1 MDTSAQVTNYTSY
14 ILIAIN
20 ILAIVLSPLV
30 ANIISIKMNQ
40 RNEKRNEKLKILRV
54 LMMTRMN
61 RACID
66 YANALNLIDIVFYDS
81 KNVRQAYK
89 DLLNMYYKGNVTD
102 TEFNTKNLKLIESII
117 KDIGYIKKIN
127 WDEISLPYA
136 PQWYFRELEKS
147 EEYKKITFLIGQFL
161 NTFMHTQQSTSSNE
175 QPNQDNH
182 A

>member
-14 ILIAIN
+14 ILITIN
-20 ILAIVLSPLV
+20 ILAIALSPII
-30 ANIISIKMNQ
+30 ANMISIKMNQ
-40 RNEKRNEKLKILRV
+40 RNEKRNEKLKILRI

-81 KNVRQAYK
+81 KNVRQSYK
-89 DLLNMYYKGNVTD
+89 DLLDMYYKGNVTD
-102 TEFNTKNLKLIESII
+102 AEFNTKNLKLIESII
-117 KDIGYIKKIN
+117 KDIGYSKKIN

-147 EEYKKITFLIGQFL
+147 EENKKITFLIGQFL

>member
-1 MDTSAQVTNYTSY
+1 MLAQVTNYTSY

-81 KNVRQAYK
+81 KNVRQA
-89 DLLNMYYKGNVTD
+89 
-102 TEFNTKNLKLIESII
+102 
-117 KDIGYIKKIN
+117 
-127 WDEISLPYA
+127 
-136 PQWYFRELEKS
+136 
-147 EEYKKITFLIGQFL
+147 
-161 NTFMHTQQSTSSNE
+161 
-175 QPNQDNH
+175 
-182 A
+182 

>member
-1 MDTSAQVTNYTSY
+1 MSAVPTWQLIVNIIAIIISPIIAT
-14 ILIAIN
+14 LIA
-20 ILAIVLSPLV
+20 LY
-30 ANIISIKMNQ
+30 ISK
-40 RNEKRNEKLKILRV
+40 RNEIRNEKLKILRV
-54 LMMTRMN
+54 LMMTRLN
-61 RACID
+61 RACLD
-66 YANALNLIDIVFYDS
+66 YANALNLIDVVFYNS
-81 KNVRQAYK
+81 KSVRKSYK
-89 DLLNMYYKGNVTD
+89 ELLEMYYKGNVSD

-117 KDIGYIKKIN
+117 EDIGYSKEIN